1 MIGMQRVLVGVRPMA
16 ESVSLMDLVGQVTG
30 WQAGRGTLYHRLAAA
45 LRRAMDVGTLPRGV
59 RLPAERALAEA
70 LGVSRTTVVNAYDL
84 LRDQGVLR
92 SHRGSGTF
100 IGHTQQAWTPSDPT
114 APTSVGTTLFRLRDE
129 PADMIDL
136 SLACLAGLDG
146 IPPHLL
152 SLSAADYGVPGLER
166 GYAPLGYEP
175 LRRAVAQH
183 FDKTGL
189 PTRPNQILITS
200 GAQQAIAL
208 AAATLVSPGEAVAIE
223 SPTYPGAIDAFTKAG
238 ARLIPVCARTHPR
251 IDDEG
256 LRPDLLREVIA
267 RTHPRVLYVQPT
279 FHNPT
284 GLVMSEDH
292 RRAVARLCDEADV
305 AVVEDYTVGDLSL
318 GRVDAG
324 PNSVA
329 GRVPQ
334 IARFVATAPSI
345 VVGSTSKI
353 FWSGLR
359 VGWIR
364 ADEAMLMRFAHAKIT
379 ADLGTSLP
387 AQLVTLKLLSYYDD
401 LKDVR
406 RAQLTPRVELTARI
420 FRERLP
426 EWEWAMPKGG
436 VTFWVRLPHGDSA
449 EFARTAMRYGVFVL
463 PGDAASPDKS
473 HGRWIRV
480 ACGVE
485 PARLQQGLE
494 RLVEAWKSYRPD
506 AGGVSPHV
514 AVCV

>member
-1 MIGMQRVLVGVRPMA
+1 MP
-16 ESVSLMDLVGQVTG
+16 ESVSLTDLVAQVTG
-30 WQAGRGTLYHRLAAA
+30 WQEGRGALYQRLAGA
-45 LRRAMDVGTLPRGV
+45 LRRAMDVGTLPRGL

-100 IGHTQQAWTPSDPT
+100 IGRAPQAWVPSDPT
-114 APTSVGTTLFRLRDE
+114 APASVGSNTLFRLRDE
-129 PADMIDL
+129 PADVIDL

-152 SLSAADYGVPGLER
+152 SLSAADYGAPALER
-166 GYAPLGYEP
+166 GYAPLGFEP
-175 LRRAVAQH
+175 LRRAVARH
-183 FDKTGL
+183 FDMTGL
-189 PTRPNQILITS
+189 PTRPNQILITA
-200 GAQQAIAL
+200 GAQQGIAL

-256 LRPDLLREVIA
+256 LRPDLLGEVIA
-267 RTHPRVLYVQPT
+267 RAHPRVLYVQPT

-284 GLVMSEDH
+284 GLVMSEEH

-305 AVVEDYTVGDLSL
+305 AVVEDYTASELSI
-318 GRVDAG
+318 G
-324 PNSVA
+324 PADTSGSSSDA

-334 IARFVATAPSI
+334 IAQFVATAPSV

-364 ADEAMLMRFAHAKIT
+364 ADEAMIMRFAHAKIT

-387 AQLVTLKLLSYYDD
+387 AQFVTLRLLSHYDE
-401 LKDVR
+401 LKRVR
-406 RAQLTPRVELTARI
+406 RTQLTPRVELTARI

-436 VTFWVRLPHGDSA
+436 VTFWVRLPHGDGA
-449 EFARTAMRYGVFVL
+449 EFARAAMRYGVFVL
-463 PGDAASPDKS
+463 PGDAASPEKS
-473 HGRWIRV
+473 HARWIRV

-485 PARLQQGLE
+485 PARLERGLE
-494 RLVEAWKSYRPD
+494 RLVEAWRSYGPD
-506 AGGVSPHV
+506 AGGVRPYV